1 MDLSEYD
8 TRSNFIPQGKW
19 KEDAVIWDFILALN
33 LAKSHELDFAFAA
46 WKQSLSENAIL
57 LTTGASERAKE
68 KTRNVIETWIKAWT
82 RTSQETF
89 SNGIERAWQLLNH
102 LRSTGR
108 ASTQEETQTVQ
119 SLASTLGPRISIPT
133 EFFESWLSSLREA
146 GATSPNSAKSHY
158 ASNY

>member
-8 TRSNFIPQGKW
+8 TRSNFSPQSKW
-19 KEDAVIWDFILALN
+19 KEDAVIWGFILALN
-33 LAKSHELDFAFAA
+33 LAKFHELDFAFSA

-57 LTTGASERAKE
+57 LTTGASEWAKE

-89 SNGIERAWQLLNH
+89 PNGIERAWQLLNH

-108 ASTQEETQTVQ
+108 TSTQEETQTVQ
-119 SLASTLGPRISIPT
+119 RLASTRGPRISIPI
-133 EFFESWLSSLREA
+133 EFVES
-146 GATSPNSAKSHY
+146 
-158 ASNY
+158 